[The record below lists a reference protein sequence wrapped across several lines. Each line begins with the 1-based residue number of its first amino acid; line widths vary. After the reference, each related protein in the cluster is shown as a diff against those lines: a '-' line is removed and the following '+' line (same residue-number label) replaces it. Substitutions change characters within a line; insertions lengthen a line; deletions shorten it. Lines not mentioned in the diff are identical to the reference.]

1 MYLEMRALLSGMQVS
16 GYGKWSVNGVGC
28 TLVMDIFD
36 DKWGF
41 FDTWA
46 QLQSSILMTMRWE
59 YHWKLMGSAGNIP
72 IEFGLKHRSKSIC
85 QSTCAL
91 RLFDVLMYNMYIP
104 STPLFS

>member
-41 FDTWA
+41 FDT
-46 QLQSSILMTMRWE
+46 
-59 YHWKLMGSAGNIP
+59 
-72 IEFGLKHRSKSIC
+72 
-85 QSTCAL
+85 
-91 RLFDVLMYNMYIP
+91 
-104 STPLFS
+104 